1 MKVSESCRS
10 RFGCPCGCGRVLHM
24 NLLPDERPCW
34 RVTRNVDGT
43 VTLHPSVWRKKDCGS
58 HFWLRNGRIRW
69 CQAGFRWLG
78 VGGKGRRWPDEAA
91 TSGQG
96 GACDCGRRVMSVCQG
111 RMATPSAF
119 PGAHGCRGRMVA
131 RRSMGREANV
141 MEWRRHVRAVDSESR
156 SAQNRRDDADCR
168 GSRHGRQRRLREELR
183 MNEPEYPILSRF
195 GSDPEDIARG
205 LREFSK
211 SAVMLSNDRPRLSNE
226 HPLQWI
232 GVYRGEVSAK
242 ADDLPSLIE
251 ELERRG
257 IPPGDTIVRFIEKNQ
272 RTLIL

>member
-1 MKVSESCRS
+1 MSVRLRAGSPHELAARRTALLARDAERRRDRDAPSIGLAQEGLRLALLAAE
-10 RFGCPCGCGRVLHM
+10 RPDPAVLGRVSSARHGRQGASVARRGRDVRAGRSLR
-24 NLLPDERPCW
+24 LW
-34 RVTRNVDGT
+34 A
-43 VTLHPSVWRKKDCGS
+43 PSHVRAVVMGEWPHRARC
-58 HFWLRNGRIRW
+58 
-69 CQAGFRWLG
+69 
-78 VGGKGRRWPDEAA
+78 RR
-91 TSGQG
+91 
-96 GACDCGRRVMSVCQG
+96 
-111 RMATPSAF
+111 
-119 PGAHGCRGRMVA
+119 RMVA
-131 RRSMGREANV
+131 RRSMGREADV

-156 SAQNRRDDADCR
+156 SAQDRRDDADCR
-168 GSRHGRQRRLREELR
+168 GSRRGRQRRLREELR
-183 MNEPEYPILSRF
+183 MNEPENPILSRF

-211 SAVMLSNDRPRLSNE
+211 SAVMLSNDRPRLINE

-257 IPPGDTIVRFIEKNQ
+257 IPPGDTIVRFIDKNQ